1 MEEEERNGGES
12 SFSNDLSFLHQSPSF
27 GRFFENSPLESF
39 QLMQIS
45 VFLTPKIKQV
55 TSSLQSKL
63 VGFNRTES
71 HTTS

>member
-1 MEEEERNGGES
+1 MLEEKA
-12 SFSNDLSFLHQSPSF
+12 LSQMIYHFCIKVRVSVAFLKIHLLRASM
-27 GRFFENSPLESF
+27 

-45 VFLTPKIKQV
+45 VFLAPKIKQV